1 MAPVA
6 LTGHWTWPGYNFVN
20 DTAPNFLFAD
30 LLSRQGMSLPTVVDS
45 TTAAIQST
53 PVNLGYP
60 VGAHGLLA
68 TIQPLTGATL
78 AGRSTTR

>member
-1 MAPVA
+1 MA

-20 DTAPNFLFAD
+20 DTAPNLLFAE
-30 LLSRQGMSLPTVVDS
+30 LLSQQGVSLPAVADS

-68 TIQPLTGATL
+68 SVQP
-78 AGRSTTR
+78 